1 MPAETRP
8 RFANFPERDP
18 KILIGPNINATTTKQ
33 LTRLSIGTYE
43 MSVAQQEK
51 GQATLEAAR
60 VALHAIAKAGN
71 LQLTIEK
78 SRDYVGVLSA
88 ANAEVKHQVW
98 ITTPF
103 EPGQAAHIVWA
114 KYTELTAEPKVG
126 IAFKLTTSYTAED
139 IGNVLRAAQKAA
151 AVLPEGEPYVLKG
164 NPPPRFQKK
173 GAAAAAEE
181 AKSNE
186 GVPHVQ
192 APGTSCGVFPKK
204 PAEQPAEQAA
214 DQPAQA

>member
-51 GQATLEAAR
+51 GMLTLEAAR
-60 VALHAIAKAGN
+60 QALHAIAKAGN

-78 SRDYVGVLSA
+78 SREYVGVLVA
-88 ANAEVKHQVW
+88 ANAEVKYQVW

-103 EPGQAAHIVWA
+103 EPGQAAHIVWV
-114 KYTELTAEPKVG
+114 KYSELGAEAKVG
-126 IAFKLTTSYTAED
+126 IAFKLTTAYTTED
-139 IGNVLRAAQKAA
+139 IGNILRSAQKAA

-173 GAAAAAEE
+173 GAKAEKGAE
-181 AKSNE
+181 SE

-192 APGTSCGVFPKK
+192 APGTSCGVFPQK
-204 PAEQPAEQAA
+204 PADEAVQA
-214 DQPAQA
+214 